1 MNSAY
6 ERIRAPRHEV
16 AWILPKMTFFGRMST
31 LKCAPFQSSS
41 ALRRFMQF
49 YQRILIRAKPFH
61 SAAFA
66 FNAET

>member
-6 ERIRAPRHEV
+6 ERIRAACHEV
-16 AWILPKMTFFGRMST
+16 AWILPKMTFFGRMSI
-31 LKCAPFQSSS
+31 LKCAPFKVHL
-41 ALRRFMQF
+41 LRRFMQF
-49 YQRILIRAKPFH
+49 HQRILIRTKPFH